1 MSGTEQGDRETRL
14 DKSLE
19 TVDAA
24 KRQTLR
30 RLIVGAAFA
39 VPVVTSFSIDGLT
52 VNPAMAAPGNLTVS

>member
-1 MSGTEQGDRETRL
+1 MSGTEIGDREKRL

-19 TVDAA
+19 TIDVA

-39 VPVVTSFSIDGLT
+39 ATIVTYFSIDGLT
-52 VNPAMAAPGNLTVS
+52 VNPAMAQGGNLTIS

>member
-1 MSGTEQGDRETRL
+1 MSGTDHGDRETRL